1 MSQIETQIASAKEA
15 GHSDQEIFQAIL
27 KSPKYG
33 LGFEKARASGLSN
46 DEIAKGLGLVVK
58 AVNNASNR
66 RNYKPFDNTKEA
78 RTAREKEALKK
89 QGKTSFWES
98 GLLGLADLGVPVV
111 QAAEYAADGIRSAS
125 NKVLGTDFETDRYEK
140 VTKTHKDINRNHET
154 VRKANNQG
162 IDVTRIGANILTT
175 APLAAA
181 GGTLKA
187 GQALTS
193 KAGME
198 FLGKNAALGAALG
211 ATGVHEN
218 NTERLKSMGL
228 GAVGGAV
235 GAGVGQKAGE
245 ALSKGINRAK
255 TTANNTMA
263 RVSTERTNQILQNID
278 DKLTKALE
286 SQGLKMADLGD
297 DALKVLRADAKK
309 ALDAGKNLNAEA
321 VARKVVL
328 DRVGIKGT
336 RAQVTGNAQQWQK
349 EAELAKV
356 AGIGDPLREKFISDN
371 IALEGLLGRM
381 TQNTGGKAID
391 QHGAIE
397 TATETLLG
405 KNAQNKEY
413 IKSIYDSA
421 RQASGNDAVLDGGAF
436 AKEAKDL
443 LEQSYATMSLPPSVN
458 KILKDI
464 EKKPQ
469 EFTLN
474 KAEEVIKAL
483 NREYKASLMNGQ
495 PTSSTHAIG
504 LVRDSLNSRQAQALQ
519 GLTGNESAQLY
530 QLARQAHKT
539 NAQLTETLPLLK
551 DTLKGVP
558 PDKLFNKHVLKGN
571 VGELGETVSV
581 LKNTNPQAVADIK
594 QQTLEYITSKSMN
607 SNGQFS
613 PAGMNNALKSIGDR
627 RLGILFEPSELKHIK
642 DIGRAGHYLV
652 TQPNHSYVNNSN
664 TAAGL
669 MRYFGGLAKVAEHV
683 PVVGNNIVQPLQS
696 GAQKVG
702 VHQALKGGS
711 LAGDAIPATPANQA
725 LIDRIV
731 KSGMLGGANLQD

>member
-1 MSQIETQIASAKEA
+1 MGKIEEKIAIARQNKVP
-15 GHSDQEIFQAIL
+15 DTEIFEAII

-33 LGFEKARASGLSN
+33 GKFQQARAQGLSN
-46 DEIAKGLGLVVK
+46 EDIAKGLGLTIK

-66 RNYKPFDNTKEA
+66 RNYTPFDNTREA
-78 RTAREKEALKK
+78 RNTREKEALKK
-89 QGKTSFWES
+89 QGKTQFWES
-98 GLLGLADLGVPVV
+98 ALLGAADIGVPVV
-111 QAAEYAADGIRSAS
+111 QGAEYVADGIRGGL
-125 NKVLGTDFETDRYEK
+125 NKLLGTKFETDRYEK
-140 VTKTHKDINRNHET
+140 VTNTHKKVNQAHNE
-154 VRKANNQG
+154 VRKGNNQG
-162 IDVTRIGANILTT
+162 MDVARLGANIAMT
-175 APLAAA
+175 APVSTL
-181 GGTLKA
+181 GGTLKVGVPLA
-187 GQALTS
+187 S
-193 KAGME
+193 KAGAE
-198 FLGKNAALGAALG
+198 FLGKNAALGALIG

-218 NTERLKSMGL
+218 NTDRLKSMGV

-235 GAGVGQKAGE
+235 GAGLGQKAGE
-245 ALSKGINRAK
+245 VISKGVIKAK
-255 TTANNTMA
+255 TTANNTLA
-263 RVSTERTNQILQNID
+263 KVSTERTNQILQNID
-278 DKLTKALE
+278 NKLEAALKP
-286 SQGLKMADLGD
+286 QGLKLSDLNQD
-297 DALKVLRADAKK
+297 TLKALRADAKS
-309 ALDAGKNLNAEA
+309 ALDAGKNLNSEA

-336 RAQVTGNAQQWQK
+336 KAQVTGNAQQWQK

-356 AGIGDPLREKFISDN
+356 SGIGDPLREKFISDN
-371 IALEGLLGRM
+371 KALEKLLGVA
-381 TQNTGGKAID
+381 TKNTGGKAID

-413 IKSIYDSA
+413 IKSIYDAA
-421 RQASGNDAVLDGGAF
+421 RQAKGNDAVLDGGAF

-474 KAEEVIKAL
+474 KAEEVVKIL

-504 LVRDSLNSRQAQALQ
+504 LVRDSLNSRQAQVLQ

-539 NAQLTETLPLLK
+539 NTQLTETLPLLK

-571 VGELGETVSV
+571 VGELSETVSV
-581 LKNTNPQAVADIK
+581 LKNTNPQAVMDIK
-594 QQTLEYITSKSMN
+594 QQTLEYITSKSLN

-627 RLGILFEPSELKHIK
+627 RLGILFEPSEIKHIK
-642 DIGRAGHYLV
+642 DIGKAGHYLV
-652 TQPNHSYVNNSN
+652 TQPSHSYVNNSN

-683 PVVGNNIVQPLQS
+683 PVVGNNVVQPLQS
-696 GAQKVG
+696 GAQKIA
-702 VHQALKGGS
+702 VHQALKGGG
-711 LAGDAIPATPANQA
+711 LAGDAVPANQA
-725 LIDRIV
+725 LIDRIA
-731 KSGMLGGANLQD
+731 KLGLLAGANGD